1 MRYVDLR
8 AVLFVMIFLF
18 NFSIGY
24 CARGQREEKLEKA
37 WKAREHE
44 LLGAIVDLEIEC
56 RAMNGLILSKP
67 IKSSPPKRREKS
79 NVKRAD

>member
-8 AVLFVMIFLF
+8 VLLFIVIFLF
-18 NFSIGY
+18 NFGVGY

-44 LLGAIVDLEIEC
+44 LLSAIVDLEIEC

-79 NVKRAD
+79 NGKRTD